1 MVIVEG
7 KIQPKQR
14 PRVAR
19 GIAYTPKETKV
30 YEEKIK
36 QAYVEQSN
44 KRFEGL
50 LYLEVKL
57 YFKIPKSYPKK
68 RVKLIDGRY
77 CNNNKDLDNC
87 IKVIMDG
94 LNKAAYEDDKQIV
107 KIKAAKYWTSKEE
120 RVEFEIKEIDCYE

>member
-36 QAYVEQSN
+36 QAYQEQSN
-44 KRFEGL
+44 KRFNGL
-50 LYLEVKL
+50 LSLNVKF
-57 YFKIPKSYPKK
+57 YFKVPTSYSK
-68 RVKLIDGRY
+68 RRTDLIKDRY

-87 IKVIMDG
+87 IKSILDG
-94 LNKAAYEDDKQIV
+94 LNGVAYEDDKQVV
-107 KIKAAKYWTSKEE
+107 KINAIKIWTTNIE
-120 RVEFEIKEIDCYE
+120 RVEFELKEIDYYE

>member
-50 LYLEVKL
+50 LCLEVKL

-68 RVKLIDGRY
+68 RMELIDGRY

-87 IKVIMDG
+87 VKVIMDG
-94 LNKAAYEDDKQIV
+94 LNKVAYEDDKQIV
-107 KIKAAKYWTSKEE
+107 KIKAVKCWTSKEE
-120 RVEFEIKEIDCYE
+120 RIEFEIQEIDYYE